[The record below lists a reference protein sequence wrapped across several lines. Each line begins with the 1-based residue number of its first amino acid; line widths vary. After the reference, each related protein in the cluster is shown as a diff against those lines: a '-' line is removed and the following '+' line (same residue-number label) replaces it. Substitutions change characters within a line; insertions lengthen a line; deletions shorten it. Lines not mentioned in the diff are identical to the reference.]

1 MFDEGSSKI
10 SAVDLKLLI
19 KKNLGQLYGTV
30 KTQSQIIDLILIPI
44 IVNLKIILT
53 N

>member
-30 KTQSQIIDLILIPI
+30 KTQLNNLILIPI
-44 IVNLKIILT
+44 IVNFKIILT